1 MENLNFLQLFAIFIV
16 VLIANYLPS
25 FLGSKDKT
33 DISLDLESQRKR
45 NLEET
50 GISETDE
57 ERNLREDLDR
67 QKEKNL
73 KETSIF
79 ETDEERSK
87 REIFTNAAKAII
99 DDEKSVIGEL
109 LSSQEQIITSLD
121 FRTEQLNTRAT
132 KLTDILSN
140 PQAYGELGEVTLDQL
155 LKIVDYKINVHY
167 FKKKPL
173 EENPK
178 LIPDFTFKLPENKI
192 IHLDSKLNL
201 AGYKD
206 INELQEKLFTVKE
219 QSEIDKIN
227 EAIDENIKKFKNATK
242 KSIDDISAKYKE
254 GLGDDTVDYV
264 FMYVPYESSYSFLI
278 EQSITYK
285 DKNNNSVSETILKYA
300 LRKNVVITN
309 PSLLMSY
316 LSTIRQAVETFNIQS
331 NVKEIISL
339 QREFLEEWGYYK
351 DAYGEIKTTLERA
364 VKEWENVADTRTN
377 VLERFINRMKNLI
390 EEAEDED

>member
-121 FRTEQLNTRAT
+121 FRTEQLNTR
-132 KLTDILSN
+132 SN
-140 PQAYGELGEVTLDQL
+140 KTNRHFKQPQAYGELGEVTLDQL

-173 EENPK
+173 EENR
-178 LIPDFTFKLPENKI
+178 N
-192 IHLDSKLNL
+192 
-201 AGYKD
+201 
-206 INELQEKLFTVKE
+206 
-219 QSEIDKIN
+219 
-227 EAIDENIKKFKNATK
+227 
-242 KSIDDISAKYKE
+242 
-254 GLGDDTVDYV
+254 
-264 FMYVPYESSYSFLI
+264 
-278 EQSITYK
+278 
-285 DKNNNSVSETILKYA
+285 
-300 LRKNVVITN
+300 
-309 PSLLMSY
+309 
-316 LSTIRQAVETFNIQS
+316 
-331 NVKEIISL
+331 
-339 QREFLEEWGYYK
+339 
-351 DAYGEIKTTLERA
+351 
-364 VKEWENVADTRTN
+364 
-377 VLERFINRMKNLI
+377 
-390 EEAEDED
+390 

>member
-1 MENLNFLQLFAIFIV
+1 M
-16 VLIANYLPS
+16 
-25 FLGSKDKT
+25 
-33 DISLDLESQRKR
+33 
-45 NLEET
+45 
-50 GISETDE
+50 
-57 ERNLREDLDR
+57 
-67 QKEKNL
+67 
-73 KETSIF
+73 
-79 ETDEERSK
+79 
-87 REIFTNAAKAII
+87 
-99 DDEKSVIGEL
+99 IGEL

-390 EEAEDED
+390 DDKCIMVEAVY

>member
-1 MENLNFLQLFAIFIV
+1 MESINFLQLFAIFIV
-16 VLIANYLPS
+16 VLIANYIPS
-25 FLGSKDKT
+25 FVGSKEKT
-33 DISLDLESQRKR
+33 GISLDLDSQRKK

-57 ERNLREDLDR
+57 ERNLREELVR
-67 QKEKNL
+67 QKDKNL
-73 KETSIF
+73 KETNIS
-79 ETDEERSK
+79 ETDDERSK

-99 DDEKSVIGEL
+99 DDEQSVIGEL

-140 PQAYGELGEVTLDQL
+140 PQAYGEFGEVTLDQL

-173 EENPK
+173 EENSK
-178 LIPDFTFKLPENKI
+178 LIPDFTFKLPENKL

-206 INELQEKLFTVKE
+206 INELQEKLSTVKE
-219 QSEIDKIN
+219 QSTIDKIN
-227 EAIDENIKKFKNATK
+227 EDISTNIKKFVTATK
-242 KSIDDISAKYKE
+242 KSIDSISTKYKE

-285 DKNNNSVSETILKYA
+285 DKNDNSVTETILKYA

-351 DAYGEIKTTLERA
+351 DAYGEIKTTLEKA
-364 VKEWENVADTRTN
+364 VEEWENVAGTRTN
-377 VLERFINRMKNLI
+377 VLERFINKMKNLV
-390 EEAEDED
+390 EETEDED

>member
-1 MENLNFLQLFAIFIV
+1 MENLDYLQLFAIFIV

-25 FLGSKDKT
+25 FAGGKDKT
-33 DISLDLESQRKR
+33 DVTLDLDSQRKK

-50 GISETDE
+50 GLSETDE
-57 ERNLREDLDR
+57 ERSLREELDR
-67 QKEKNL
+67 QKDKNL
-73 KETSIF
+73 KETNIS

-99 DDEKSVIGEL
+99 NDKNSVIGEL

-140 PQAYGELGEVTLDQL
+140 PQAYGEFGEVTLDQL

-173 EENPK
+173 EENSK
-178 LIPDFTFKLPENKI
+178 LIPDFTFKLPENKL

-206 INELQEKLFTVKE
+206 INELQEKLYTAKE

-227 EAIDENIKKFKNATK
+227 EDISSNIDTFKKATK
-242 KSIDDISAKYKE
+242 KSIDSISSKYKE

-285 DKNNNSVSETILKYA
+285 DKNNKPVSETILEYA

-316 LSTIRQAVETFNIQS
+316 LTTIRQAVETFNIQS

-339 QREFLEEWGYYK
+339 QREFLEEWGYYR
-351 DAYGEIKTTLERA
+351 DAYGEIKKTLEKA

-377 VLERFINRMKNLI
+377 VLEGFIKRMKNLV
-390 EEAEDED
+390 EETEDED